1 MKTLGLAARVG
12 WRGLALR
19 KGRAALMML
28 GVAIGVV
35 TLTLVVSV
43 AKGARAK
50 IERGI
55 RNFGPDALGVTAGS
69 PQFRGPGDERVTTL
83 LLEDAEALRALPGVR
98 VAMPMVI
105 RVEQPVAFR
114 GKNHAAM
121 VFGATPDYEEAWDWR
136 VAGGEQITEAQEAS
150 AARVAVLGTTVVRE
164 LFGAD
169 DPIGQ
174 PIRVGDQSF
183 RVVGVLTHRG
193 ANPMGMDMD
202 NRVVVPLS
210 TAMKR
215 MFNTTALSAVRMR
228 ANGVDAVDGVGARVA
243 TLLRERH
250 RIGPGETDD
259 FAVRTPTSIRAM
271 AGEMITKLTRML
283 GLVTLIALLAGAIV
297 LANILLA
304 AVGERR
310 AEIGLQRALGAT
322 RRQIVQQFLVEGVVV
337 TLAGGAVGVLLGTAV
352 AFGVSR
358 MPKMPAVVTWEP
370 FALALVASI
379 AVGLAASILPARR
392 AAQVDPATA
401 LRP

>member
-35 TLTLVVSV
+35 TLTVVVSV
-43 AKGARAK
+43 AKGARAR

-55 RNFGPDALGVTAGS
+55 RSFGPDALGVTAGS

-83 LLEDAEALRALPGVR
+83 VLDDADALRGIPGVR

-105 RVEQPVAFR
+105 RIEQPVSFQ

-121 VFGATPDYEEAWDWR
+121 VFGSTPDYEEAWDWP
-136 VAGGEQITEAQEAS
+136 VAEGEHVGEAQEAS
-150 AARVAVLGTTVVRE
+150 ASRVAVIGKTVARE

-169 DPIGQ
+169 DPLGQ
-174 PIRVGDQSF
+174 SIRVGDQAF
-183 RVVGVLTHRG
+183 RVVGVLTRRG
-193 ANPMGMDMD
+193 SNPMGIDMD

-228 ANGVDAVDGVGARVA
+228 AHGVDEVDGVGARVA
-243 TLLRERH
+243 ELLRERH
-250 RIGPGETDD
+250 RIGPGDLDD

-271 AGEMITKLTRML
+271 AGEMIAKLTAML
-283 GLVTLIALLAGAIV
+283 GLVTLIALAAGAIV

-310 AEIGLQRALGAT
+310 AEIGLRRALGAT

-337 TLAGGAVGVLLGTAV
+337 TLAGGTAGVLLGTAV

-358 MPKMPAVVTWEP
+358 MSKVPAAVTWEP
-370 FALALVASI
+370 FVLALAASV
-379 AVGLAASILPARR
+379 AVGLAASIVPARR
-392 AAQVDPATA
+392 AAQVDPAAA